1 MLRVVHSTRDTDR
14 ANTQQQLAKK
24 RNIFEEVAQHWQ
36 DDERSA
42 FSGNPVSKNYR
53 NLTTAT
59 DRKVV
64 GRWPQVSDINTF
76 IAHEIKFHEFPWFTI
91 RFDRIELQRSARLT
105 DCLSTAAISAHAFIL
120 STKALNV
127 FHRFDLGKHAI
138 YPATVHHKES
148 INEYHV
154 LHIIND
160 MEGLLDCS
168 RSRFHVSDM
177 LGKPRFGIQITDL
190 EELRAKREQVKKGEL
205 PGTEEFDYVRLTYGH
220 FIADAGLPDIFSI
233 RCAGVDPF
241 ITSTLAAAI
250 HEAGLTGFQITPTLE
265 LADPVP

>member
-1 MLRVVHSTRDTDR
+1 MSTQYRV
-14 ANTQQQLAKK
+14 LAT
-24 RNIFEEVAQHWQ
+24 
-36 DDERSA
+36 S
-42 FSGNPVSKNYR
+42 
-53 NLTTAT
+53 T

-64 GRWPQVSDINTF
+64 GRWPQVSYINTF
-76 IAHEIKFHEFPWFTI
+76 IAHEIKFHEFPWFPI
-91 RFDRIELQRSARLT
+91 RFDRIELYRSAKLT

-127 FHRFDLGKHAI
+127 FKRFDLGKHAI
-138 YPATVHHKES
+138 YPATVNHKES
-148 INEYHV
+148 TNEYHV

-168 RSRFHVSDM
+168 RSRFHITDM
-177 LGKPRFGIQITDL
+177 MGKPRFRIPITDL
-190 EELRAKREQVKKGEL
+190 EDLRVRREQVKKGLL
-205 PGTEEFDYVRLTYGH
+205 PGTEEFDFVRLTYGH

-265 LADPVP
+265 LADTVP